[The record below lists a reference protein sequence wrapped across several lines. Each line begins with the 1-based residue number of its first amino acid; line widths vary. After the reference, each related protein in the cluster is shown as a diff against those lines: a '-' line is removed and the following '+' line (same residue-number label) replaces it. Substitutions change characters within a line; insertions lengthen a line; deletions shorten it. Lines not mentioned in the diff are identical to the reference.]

1 MFGLGLPEMAVILI
15 VILFVFGPSRLPQI
29 GKSLGG
35 AISGFKTALNEEKT
49 PDKIEK
55 S

>member
-1 MFGLGLPEMAVILI
+1 MFGIGLPEMAVILI
-15 VILFVFGPSRLPQI
+15 VLLFIFGPSRLPQI

-35 AISGFKTALNEEKT
+35 AISGFKNAINEDKT